1 MEIQPSQFF
10 FQRPESTIWHIYFY
24 CRIKIQQDI
33 IDLQKIKLERQERL
47 IMELKLNKIIDEH
60 KQSKEEVKQEL
71 RTVIKTGEVKNRT
84 KAKCLRIVANLRDE
98 ENEDEFSR
106 LRGKALI
113 MPKFLVN
120 MQERAMERNVKHEQ
134 AKQRRLQQEAER
146 EAQKIAAEEAKV
158 ILHKLFANI

>member
-1 MEIQPSQFF
+1 
-10 FQRPESTIWHIYFY
+10 
-24 CRIKIQQDI
+24 
-33 IDLQKIKLERQERL
+33 
-47 IMELKLNKIIDEH
+47 MELKLNKIIDEH

-98 ENEDEFSR
+98 EDEDEFSR

-146 EAQKIAAEEAKV
+146 EAAKIAAEEAKV
-158 ILHKLFANI
+158 SLHKLFANI